1 MDLKLLNNSN
11 SITNDELI
19 KFIKKA
25 NKAYFNESKEIV
37 SDYIYDMAIDLL
49 EEREPNNSLLKNV
62 GNTVSKSKVKLPYF
76 MGSMNKFKEQKKID
90 LWLKKYNEIKY
101 IISDKL
107 DGISALYIHSKEPKL
122 YSRGN
127 GSIGQDISNLLKF
140 IDIPK
145 SLDDGDVF
153 RGELIVSK
161 DYYSACCASNYSSA
175 RSVVNSLVA
184 LKDLSKNKI
193 KLDFI
198 VFEFISED
206 TNLEK
211 QLLSAKKKKMNV
223 VDSKIYSKNEI
234 KNTNI
239 LKEILLNR
247 KSNSK
252 YDIDGIIISSLAT
265 NYKNESGNPDYSFAF
280 KSNGLGKI
288 TKVVNVEWNVSK
300 HGKIIPRIQFD
311 TVELNNSKVSWASGI
326 HAQYIKENNIDIGAT
341 IRVVLSGDV
350 IPKVVDVIIPSKTY
364 SVPSVPYTWE
374 SVNVVAVNNENNQ
387 VFRLN
392 HFFQVLKLKNCAKAT
407 IEKLVE
413 NGFDTLYKFYKMKVE
428 DIIDIDG
435 FQIKS
440 ATTLV
445 SNIKELFSKTYDN
458 ALIAYASMC
467 FGDGI
472 GLKKLQLIESKFHH
486 FHKIDLNNEL
496 LENIPGYS
504 SKTSEKIL
512 INLECYREF
521 LEYNK
526 FIKINKEKKNNIEIT
541 GKKYV
546 FSGFRNS
553 ELKDKLEQSGNKVV
567 DTLTKNIDYLVVLD
581 KTKVTSKVTKA
592 KIYNIAVLSLDELT
606 H

>member
-1 MDLKLLNNSN
+1 MESKLLNNVE
-11 SITNDELI
+11 SISNDELI
-19 KFIKKA
+19 RFIKKA
-25 NKAYFNESKEIV
+25 NQAYFNKSKVIV
-37 SDYIYDMAIDLL
+37 SDHIYDMAIDLL
-49 EEREPNNSLLKNV
+49 EERDPNNPMLKTV
-62 GNTVSKSKVKLPYF
+62 GNSVSKNKVELPYF
-76 MGSMNKFKEQKKID
+76 MGSMNKFKDQKKID
-90 LWLKKYNEIKY
+90 LWLKKYDESKY
-101 IISDKL
+101 IITDKL

-127 GSIGQDISNLLKF
+127 GSIGQDISSLLKF
-140 IDIPK
+140 IDMPK
-145 SLDDGDVF
+145 SLEYGDVF
-153 RGELIVSK
+153 RGELIVTK
-161 DYYSACCASNYSSA
+161 EYYSKCCSSNYASS

-193 KLDFI
+193 KLDFV
-198 VFEFISED
+198 VFEFISEN

-211 QLLSAKKKKMNV
+211 QLLSAQKKKMKV
-223 VDSKIYSKNEI
+223 VEMKIYSKNEM
-234 KNTNI
+234 KTTKL
-239 LKEILLNR
+239 LKEILLDR

-252 YDIDGIIISSLAT
+252 YDIDGIIIGSLAK

-300 HGKIIPRIQFD
+300 HGKIIPRIQFN

-326 HAQYIKENNIDIGAT
+326 HGQYIKENNIDVGAT

-364 SVPSVPYTWE
+364 SMPSVPYTWD
-374 SVNVVAVNNENNQ
+374 SVNVVSIDNENNQ
-387 VFRLN
+387 TFRIN
-392 HFFQVLKLKNCAKAT
+392 HFFQVLKLKGCAKAT
-407 IEKLVE
+407 VEKLVE
-413 NGFDTLYKFYKMKVE
+413 NGFDTLDKFYKMKVE

-440 ATTLV
+440 ASTLV

-472 GLKKLQLIESKFHH
+472 GFKKLQLLENEIHH
-486 FHKIDLNNEL
+486 FHTKDLNYDV

-504 SKTSEKIL
+504 FKTSEKIL
-512 INLECYREF
+512 SNVDCYREF
-521 LEYNK
+521 LDEYK
-526 FIKINKEKKNNIEIT
+526 FIKINKEKKTAVEFT

-546 FSGFRNS
+546 FSGFRNND
-553 ELKDKLEQSGNKVV
+553 LKDKLKQSGNKVV
-567 DTLTKNIDYLVVLD
+567 DTLTKSVDYLVVLD

-592 KIYNIAVLSLDELT
+592 KAYNIAVLSLDEIT